1 MSNFCPLVTN
11 NLELTT
17 KGEATPCCISSKRFT
32 INGEKANAHYHT
44 ITEILRDSDR
54 QDWIKNFDD
63 YYQTDCKQC

>member
-1 MSNFCPLVTN
+1 MTNFCPLVTN

-44 ITEILRDSDR
+44 IT
-54 QDWIKNFDD
+54 
-63 YYQTDCKQC
+63 